1 MYVSGVLW
9 RGLEAYRSDAHSTN
23 ALNQNLPLDIPGWN
37 AFCSKGSSSGASA
50 MLQDVVKD
58 GANVI
63 SCVVWWHF
71 FSNGTSWLLLCSLLG
86 SSLPSCFG
94 HLICVLPVYQSV
106 AGKPLYKEKSLL
118 AFAMG
123 ARSWKTSI
131 LVNTW
136 LLDDSGNSLSFSC
149 LDFPFFIFYLVVYT
163 LFARHFEHLAACESI
178 LTAT

>member
-50 MLQDVVKD
+50 ILQDVVQD

-131 LVNTW
+131 F
-136 LLDDSGNSLSFSC
+136 G
-149 LDFPFFIFYLVVYT
+149 
-163 LFARHFEHLAACESI
+163 EHLAAGWLWQLIVLLLPWFPFLYI
-178 LTAT
+178 LFSGIYLIC